1 MANSKS
7 PDLEWHENDM
17 PFSPEFDDHFYS
29 YADGRLECDY
39 VFIQSN
45 SIPSRWAES
54 ERFSIGELGFG
65 TGLNFLET
73 WRQWRETD
81 CKNQHLSFTSFE
93 LYPMTADQIRR
104 ALQPWPMLAE
114 LRELMLSNWDQI
126 AAGDAV
132 TLEPGVTLHLQIG
145 DVTATLPRWANSADA
160 WYLDG
165 FAPSKNPDMWGEEL
179 MQSLVAH
186 TKQGGTFATY
196 TAAGWVRRNL
206 QAAGFE
212 VIRKKGHAGKR
223 QMMCGQLAASDQLN
237 D

>member
-1 MANSKS
+1 MAKPTS
-7 PDLEWHENDM
+7 PDLHWHENDM

-29 YADGRLECDY
+29 HADGRLECDY

-45 SIPSRWAES
+45 SIPERWGQKPQ
-54 ERFSIGELGFG
+54 FSIGELGFG

-73 WRQWRETD
+73 WRQWRTQCTEG
-81 CKNQHLSFTSFE
+81 QQLRFTSFE
-93 LYPMTADQIRR
+93 LYPMQQEQILR

-114 LRELMLSNWDQI
+114 MRDILLHHWAQVAKGEAVELE
-126 AAGDAV
+126 
-132 TLEPGVTLHLQIG
+132 TGVVLHLQIG
-145 DVTATLPRWANSADA
+145 DVRQTLPHWPDKADA

-165 FAPSKNPDMWGEEL
+165 FAPAKNPAMWEQEV
-179 MQSLVAH
+179 MQALAAH
-186 TKQGGTFATY
+186 THPDGSFATY

-223 QMMCGQLAASDQLN
+223 QMMCGTLGGGALN